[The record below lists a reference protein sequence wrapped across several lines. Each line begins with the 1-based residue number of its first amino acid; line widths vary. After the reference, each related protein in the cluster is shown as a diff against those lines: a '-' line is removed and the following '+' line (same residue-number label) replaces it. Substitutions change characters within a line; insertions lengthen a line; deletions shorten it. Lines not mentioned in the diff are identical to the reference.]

1 MSNSRSIFVN
11 TSALIVASL
20 LTRMLTV
27 PVSALLIRV
36 LNQQEFGQYSYLIS
50 YVSLFAPL
58 TVLGLPSYL
67 NREVSLQPDRVPI
80 LLKASYV
87 LMFLLSVATG
97 LLIACTGQ
105 GGWLL
110 FIATIGMVAS
120 STGTLMQLSI
130 SGLKRSYLIGIAQ
143 VLTSA
148 VVSLGTLTIVIFAP
162 RVETLIWLFTL
173 SGVLQHATYIVI
185 AWKYCPE
192 LKFAQTWPVLQ
203 EYRKLF
209 IESLPYV
216 LLVAF
221 LTIYFRIDIVLLER
235 WSNLLEVARYSA
247 VYKFIEIVLILVG
260 IFGQVFFSEFTD
272 MEANG
277 GVGVERLLQ
286 RGFRYMILL
295 SLPLSIFMAYYAR
308 DILYIFYG
316 EKYLDSTT
324 TLQIL
329 AWTTVFLFAR
339 TLPSVLIQSRNYIRV
354 LVIIYGLSSVINIGL
369 NYLLIPAWGGVG
381 AAVTTLVCEVFNFL
395 GLAWFLRYRLGIS
408 LVASW
413 YFPTL
418 LAFLSTIGM
427 LFALRTWPTYI
438 GLPLGMTTYIGV
450 LAVAR
455 GIYREDVE
463 YVRHLLSRMRRS

>member
-1 MSNSRSIFVN
+1 VSNSRSIFVN
-11 TSALIVASL
+11 TSALVIASL
-20 LTRMLTV
+20 LTRALTV
-27 PVSALLIRV
+27 PVSALLIRT
-36 LNQQEFGQYSYLIS
+36 LNQQEFGQYSYMIS

-67 NREVSLQPDRVPI
+67 CREVSLQPERVPI

-87 LMFLLSVATG
+87 LMCLLSIATG
-97 LLIACTGQ
+97 LLIAFTGQ

-110 FIATIGMVAS
+110 LVATIGMVAG

-148 VVSLGTLTIVIFAP
+148 VISLGTFTVIIFAP
-162 RVETLIWLFTL
+162 KVEMLIWLFAF
-173 SGVLQHATYIVI
+173 SGVLQHATYCVI
-185 AWKYCPE
+185 AWRYCPE
-192 LKFAQTWPVLQ
+192 LKFARTWPTLRD
-203 EYRKLF
+203 YRKLF
-209 IESLPYV
+209 LESLPYV

-221 LTIYFRIDIVLLER
+221 VTIYFRIDIVLLEK

-247 VYKFIEIVLILVG
+247 VYKFIDIVTILVG

-272 MEANG
+272 MEANEDLG
-277 GVGVERLLQ
+277 IERLLQ

-295 SLPLSIFMAYYAR
+295 ALPLSAFMAHYAR
-308 DILYIFYG
+308 DILYLFYG
-316 EKYLDSTT
+316 DKYLNSTN

-354 LVIIYGLSSVINIGL
+354 LVIIYGLSSVINVGL
-369 NYLLIPAWGGVG
+369 NYFLIPIWGGVG
-381 AAVTTLVCEVFNFL
+381 AAVTTLVCEIFNFI
-395 GLAWFLRYRLGIS
+395 GLAWFLRYRLSINLIG
-408 LVASW
+408 SW
-413 YFPTL
+413 GFPTL
-418 LAFLSTIGM
+418 FAFASTMGM
-427 LFALRTWPTYI
+427 LLAVRTWPPYI
-438 GLPLGMTTYIGV
+438 GLTLGMIVYVGV
-450 LAVAR
+450 LALAR

-463 YVRHLLSRMRRS
+463 YARHLLAKLKR